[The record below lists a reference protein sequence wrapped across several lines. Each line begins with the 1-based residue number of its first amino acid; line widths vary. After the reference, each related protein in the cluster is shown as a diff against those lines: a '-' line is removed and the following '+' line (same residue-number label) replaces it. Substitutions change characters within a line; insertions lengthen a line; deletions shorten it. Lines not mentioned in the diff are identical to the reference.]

1 MQADRTAEL
10 RQLLAER
17 ILILDGAMGTM
28 IQQEKLGEADYRGE
42 RFLDHPKDLKGN
54 NDLLVLTRPQ
64 VIAGIHRAYLEA
76 GADIIETNTFNATR
90 VSQAEYGLE
99 SVAYELNVEGAR
111 LVRQLCDEYTANNP
125 AKPRYCAGVLG
136 PTSRTLSISPDVN
149 DPGYRNISFDALVDD
164 YYDSA
169 KGLLEGGAD
178 VLLIE
183 TIFDTLNAKA
193 AVFAIEKLFEDLG
206 ARWPVMISG
215 TITDASGRTLS
226 GQTAEA
232 FWNSLSHAQPIS
244 FGLNCALGADQL
256 RQYVEELSTACDTHV
271 SAHPNAGL
279 PNPLSPTGYD
289 ETPEHLAGQIREWAQ
304 SGLVNIVGGCCGTT
318 PAHIAAIADVVAGLA
333 PRVVPTIDKKLRLS
347 GLEPFNVGGDALFV
361 NVGERTN
368 VTGSKAFA
376 RMILEGRF
384 DDALAVAR

>member
-1 MQADRTAEL
+1 MQADRSIEL

-54 NDLLVLTRPQ
+54 NDLLVLTRPD
-64 VIAGIHRAYLEA
+64 VVAGIHRADLEA
-76 GADIIETNTFNATR
+76 GADLIETNTFNATR

-99 SVAYELNVEGAR
+99 ALAYELNVEGAR
-111 LVRQLCDEYTANNP
+111 LVRRLCDEYTAKDP
-125 AKPRYCAGVLG
+125 ARPRFCAGVLG

-149 DPGYRNISFDALVDD
+149 DPGYRNISFDALADD
-164 YYDSA
+164 YYASA

-178 VLLIE
+178 ILLIE

-206 ARWPVMISG
+206 RRWPVMISG

-232 FWNSLSHAQPIS
+232 FWNSLGHAQPIS

-289 ETPEHLAGQIREWAQ
+289 ETPEHLASQIREWAQ

-333 PRVVPTIDKKLRLS
+333 PRVVPVIED
-347 GLEPFNVGGDALFV
+347 P
-361 NVGERTN
+361 VGEILALP
-368 VTGSKAFA
+368 TGLTWGGRGLSDLYIACAA
-376 RMILEGRF
+376 RDYVVRAPSPVPGLPLVHQR
-384 DDALAVAR
+384 A